1 MSEYILD
8 VVSQKSK
15 LDWAFP
21 FQRTGA
27 FPIDRSSL
35 FSSYED
41 AVLYASG
48 NSNDSRKLGGSS
60 YVGQPISVY
69 NAESNDVTLYVIQPN
84 RSLKE
89 VGTAPV
95 GDNLSIEVIDN
106 EIQLKNF
113 GTGYY
118 KYIAAEKDENGE
130 IKTPSSYEY
139 VTGFIA
145 GLEPRV
151 VNNNGNLEIAWYEP
165 SEETIEGIGAK
176 VATLEKT
183 VESLTLDI
191 GQASDADKGQT
202 ASGIHAVLEDL
213 NASKADKS
221 DVYTKT
227 ETDDAIATAVVN
239 AAHLRRKIVSSILD
253 IDKDADDA
261 HLYIYMVPTGLQ
273 EDDDKYDEYIIIEG
287 ALEKVGSWE
296 IDLSNYATK
305 ELLKETDDKVEA
317 LSKTV
322 SEEVEELDE
331 KLLNLQTDLENEVK
345 RATAAEAANAKNL
358 ENKAD
363 KATTLAGYGITD
375 TYTKNE
381 ITDLISDITGGE
393 SAADV
398 KAELIQFKSDTSNAL
413 QAINGQLNDLIG
425 AEPNYIQAVDSA
437 NFAVS
442 NEGLLTL
449 VSIDPSQVSGL
460 QEILNTGTSLVTE
473 EEKAALQNILT
484 GKFNNFISSVSTDFN
499 VTDDGKLQLVNVQ
512 NSAILHIVGDMNEL
526 TNYYDGITLV
536 DEINDIRALLAWQ
549 EMENM

>member
-191 GQASDADKGQT
+191 GQASDADKG
-202 ASGIHAVLEDL
+202 
-213 NASKADKS
+213 
-221 DVYTKT
+221 
-227 ETDDAIATAVVN
+227 
-239 AAHLRRKIVSSILD
+239 
-253 IDKDADDA
+253 
-261 HLYIYMVPTGLQ
+261 
-273 EDDDKYDEYIIIEG
+273 
-287 ALEKVGSWE
+287 
-296 IDLSNYATK
+296 
-305 ELLKETDDKVEA
+305 
-317 LSKTV
+317 
-322 SEEVEELDE
+322 
-331 KLLNLQTDLENEVK
+331 
-345 RATAAEAANAKNL
+345 
-358 ENKAD
+358 
-363 KATTLAGYGITD
+363 
-375 TYTKNE
+375 
-381 ITDLISDITGGE
+381 
-393 SAADV
+393 
-398 KAELIQFKSDTSNAL
+398 
-413 QAINGQLNDLIG
+413 
-425 AEPNYIQAVDSA
+425 
-437 NFAVS
+437 
-442 NEGLLTL
+442 
-449 VSIDPSQVSGL
+449 
-460 QEILNTGTSLVTE
+460 
-473 EEKAALQNILT
+473 
-484 GKFNNFISSVSTDFN
+484 
-499 VTDDGKLQLVNVQ
+499 
-512 NSAILHIVGDMNEL
+512 
-526 TNYYDGITLV
+526 
-536 DEINDIRALLAWQ
+536 
-549 EMENM
+549 